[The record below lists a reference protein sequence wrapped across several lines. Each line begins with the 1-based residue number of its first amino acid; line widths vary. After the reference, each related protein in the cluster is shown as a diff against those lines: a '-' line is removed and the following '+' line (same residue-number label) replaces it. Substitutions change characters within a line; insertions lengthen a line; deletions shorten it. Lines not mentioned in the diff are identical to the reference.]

1 MQKASDAYTNT
12 VKFGVIDFTTGAN
25 YKLGELYRQFAES
38 IMQSERPRGM
48 DDAALEEY
56 EILLEDQALPF
67 EDKAIAIF
75 QTNAERTKDGVWDEW
90 IQKTYESLRK
100 LSPGRYSKTELV
112 EESVDVIY

>member
-1 MQKASDAYTNT
+1 
-12 VKFGVIDFTTGAN
+12 
-25 YKLGELYRQFAES
+25 
-38 IMQSERPRGM
+38 M
-48 DDAALEEY
+48 DSVALEEY

-75 QTNAERTKDGVWDEW
+75 QTNAERTRDGVWDEW